1 LRPEKEKEEQ
11 MGINAYGGISEA
23 KFSEGGTYVL
33 PGVYRF
39 KVLACK
45 HIKMRTGKE
54 AFVVE
59 LEVMESTNPERMPGS
74 TCSWMV
80 TLDKEPALGNV
91 KQFITTACACKDD
104 QVNEAA
110 VLLIVS
116 EQNPLKGTVLR
127 AAATNIKTKAGRD
140 FTKVKWLEDNVGA
153 AGAAAAAAASA

>member
-1 LRPEKEKEEQ
+1 

-45 HIKMRTGKE
+45 HINMRTGKQ

-59 LEVMESTNPERMPGS
+59 LEILESTNADRMPGT

-80 TLDKEPALGNV
+80 TLDKEPALGNI
-91 KQFITTACACKDD
+91 KQFVTVAAPCNEN

-110 VLLIVS
+110 ILLIVG
-116 EQNPLKGTVLR
+116 EQNPLKGRVLR
-127 AAATNIKTKAGRD
+127 CSATEITTKAGRP
-140 FTKVKWLEDNVGA
+140 FTKVKWLEDKVGA
-153 AGAAAAAAASA
+153 SGAAAEAATA